1 MILYLV
7 SGICIWHPASAFA
20 EASAD
25 KVRHHE
31 PKSINMNPINTGLCS
46 FGMSGWVFHAP
57 FLEVHKGFNLYAV
70 WERTK
75 KLAQEKYPNVKSY
88 STIEAMLQDDAIEL
102 VIVNTPN
109 YTHFEFAKL
118 ALEAGKHVIVEKPFT
133 VFTNQGK
140 ELMALAKKKDRKIS
154 VYQNR
159 RYDSDYKTIKKV
171 IQEKWLGQIVEAEFH
186 FDRYK
191 EELSP
196 KLHKEIPGPGT
207 GSLYD
212 LGSHLIDQALQLFG
226 EPEEIF
232 ADIAIMRPVSKVD
245 DYFELILYY
254 PGFRVRVKSSYQVRE
269 ALPGYIIHGSKGSFI
284 KPKTDV
290 QEAMLQ
296 AEKNPGTKDWGLEPE
311 SERGL
316 LHTERDGKVIRE
328 YIASLQGNY
337 GEYYDGI
344 YEAIRNNKPLPV
356 SPEDGL
362 KVVKLIEIAYESS
375 RQKRV
380 LPWRSVG

>member
-1 MILYLV
+1 M
-7 SGICIWHPASAFA
+7 
-20 EASAD
+20 
-25 KVRHHE
+25 K
-31 PKSINMNPINTGLCS
+31 PINTALCS
-46 FGMSGWVFHAP
+46 FGMSGWVFHGP
-57 FLEVHKGFNLYAV
+57 FIKVHKGFNLYAV

-75 KLAQEKYPNVKSY
+75 KLAQQKYPDVKSY
-88 STIEAMLQDDAIEL
+88 NTIEAMLEDDAIEL

-118 ALEAGKHVIVEKPFT
+118 ALQAGKHVVVEKPFT
-133 VFTNQGK
+133 VFAEQAK
-140 ELMALAKKKDRKIS
+140 ELIALAKKMDRKLS

-171 IQEKWLGQIVEAEFH
+171 IEEKLLGKIVEAEFH

-196 KLHKEIPGPGT
+196 KLHKESPGQGT

-226 EPEEIF
+226 DPEEIF
-232 ADIAIMRPVSKVD
+232 ADIAIMRPISKVD

-254 PGFRVRVKSSYQVRE
+254 PTFRVRLKSSYQVRE

-284 KPKTDV
+284 KAKTDV

-296 AEKNPGTKDWGLEPE
+296 AEKIPDSKDWGTEPE

-316 LHTERDGKVIRE
+316 LHTEKDGRVIRE
-328 YIASLQGNY
+328 YIPSLQGNY

-362 KVVKLIEIAYESS
+362 KVVSLIETAYESS
-375 RQKRV
+375 RQKKALR
-380 LPWRSVG
+380 WRN